1 MMMSKNVHV
10 NATNTKIQ
18 STTGLATKIQY
29 DLDKKRYW
37 IKDWK
42 NLQIDT

>member
-1 MMMSKNVHV
+1 MMLSKNVHV

-29 DLDKKRYW
+29 DLDKKRY
-37 IKDWK
+37 
-42 NLQIDT
+42 